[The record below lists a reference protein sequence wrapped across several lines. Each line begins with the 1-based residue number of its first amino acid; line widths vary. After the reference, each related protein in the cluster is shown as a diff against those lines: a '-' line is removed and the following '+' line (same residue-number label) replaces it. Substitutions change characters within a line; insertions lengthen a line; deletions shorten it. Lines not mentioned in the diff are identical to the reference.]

1 MFFLARTLPKV
12 VLKHL
17 KTNMK
22 KQIQI
27 LAIALISIFV
37 ISCDD
42 DNDNDNL
49 CCAGTI
55 TDIASQQESLTTLV
69 SALQA
74 TGLDAALTG
83 DGPYTVLAPTND
95 AFDAFLASI
104 NATSLEDIPVDL
116 LTNVLLNHVIV
127 GDLES
132 NSLSSGYANT
142 QAISDASN
150 TNMSI
155 YINTDNGVNF
165 NGVSNVITADV
176 AATNGVVHVVD
187 AVIGLP
193 SIVTFAL
200 ADPNFEVLVQAL
212 TREDL
217 TQDFVGLLSIP
228 AGSPPSPFTVF
239 APINSGF
246 VNLLTELGISSLNDI
261 DEPTLSS
268 VLSYHVVVGINQGSV
283 TLSGGSEFTTAQ
295 GGSLLFNFNDNGA
308 GILTD
313 NNDRTSNII
322 LLDVQANNG
331 IIHAIDTVVLP

>member
-1 MFFLARTLPKV
+1 
-12 VLKHL
+12 
-17 KTNMK
+17 MK

-27 LAIALISIFV
+27 LAIIFLSLFAF
-37 ISCDD
+37 SCDD
-42 DNDNDNL
+42 DNDNNDT
-49 CCAGTI
+49 CCHGSSI
-55 TDIASQQESLTTLV
+55 VDVASQEESLSTLV
-69 SALQA
+69 AALQA

-83 DGPYTVLAPTND
+83 QGPYTVLAPTND

-104 NATSLEDIPVDL
+104 NATSLEDIPVDV
-116 LTNVLLNHVIV
+116 LTNVLLNHVILGEV
-127 GDLES
+127 ES
-132 NSLSSGYANT
+132 SSLTNGYANT
-142 QAISDASN
+142 QAISGASG
-150 TNMSI
+150 TNMSL
-155 YINTDNGVNF
+155 YINTDNGVSF

-176 AATNGVVHVVD
+176 SASNGVVHVVD
-187 AVIGLP
+187 GVIGLP

-246 VNLLTELGISSLNDI
+246 VNLLAELGISSLNDI
-261 DEPTLSS
+261 DEPTLSA
-268 VLSYHVVVGINQGSV
+268 VLSYHVLVGINQGSV

>member
-1 MFFLARTLPKV
+1 MARPLPEV

-17 KTNMK
+17 KTIMK

-104 NATSLEDIPVDL
+104 NATSLDDIPVDL

>member
-1 MFFLARTLPKV
+1 
-12 VLKHL
+12 
-17 KTNMK
+17 MK

-27 LAIALISIFV
+27 LAIALISIFI

-104 NATSLEDIPVDL
+104 NATSLDDIPVDL

-187 AVIGLP
+187 AVISLP

>member
-1 MFFLARTLPKV
+1 MFFLARPLPKV

-17 KTNMK
+17 KTIMK

-27 LAIALISIFV
+27 LAIALISIFI

-104 NATSLEDIPVDL
+104 NATSLDDIPVDL

-239 APINSGF
+239 APVNSGF

>member
-1 MFFLARTLPKV
+1 MARPLPKV

-17 KTNMK
+17 KTIMK

-104 NATSLEDIPVDL
+104 NATSLDDIPVDL

-295 GGSLLFNFNDNGA
+295 GGSILFNFNDNGA

>member
-1 MFFLARTLPKV
+1 LARTLPEV
-12 VLKHL
+12 VLKLL

-27 LAIALISIFV
+27 LAIVLISIFV

-104 NATSLEDIPVDL
+104 NATSLDDIPVDL

-132 NSLSSGYANT
+132 NSLSNGYANT

-150 TNMSI
+150 SNMSI

-246 VNLLTELGISSLNDI
+246 VNLLAELGISSLNDI
-261 DEPTLSS
+261 DEPTLSA
-268 VLSYHVVVGINQGSV
+268 VLSYHVLVGINQGSV

>member
-1 MFFLARTLPKV
+1 LARPLPEV

-17 KTNMK
+17 KTIMK

-27 LAIALISIFV
+27 LAIALISIFI

-104 NATSLEDIPVDL
+104 NATSLDDIPVDL

>member
-1 MFFLARTLPKV
+1 LARPLPKV

-17 KTNMK
+17 KTIMK

-104 NATSLEDIPVDL
+104 NATSLDDIPVDL

>member
-1 MFFLARTLPKV
+1 MARPLPEV

-17 KTNMK
+17 KTIMK

-27 LAIALISIFV
+27 LAIALISIFI

-104 NATSLEDIPVDL
+104 NATSLDDIPVDL

>member
-1 MFFLARTLPKV
+1 
-12 VLKHL
+12 
-17 KTNMK
+17 MK

-27 LAIALISIFV
+27 LAIALISIFI

-104 NATSLEDIPVDL
+104 NATSLDDIPVDL

-142 QAISDASN
+142 QAISDSSN

>member
-1 MFFLARTLPKV
+1 
-12 VLKHL
+12 
-17 KTNMK
+17 MK

-104 NATSLEDIPVDL
+104 NATSLDDIPVDL

-132 NSLSSGYANT
+132 NSVGNGYANT
-142 QAISDASN
+142 QAISDACN
-150 TNMSI
+150 TNVSI
-155 YINTDNGVNF
+155 YVNTDNGVNF

-246 VNLLTELGISSLNDI
+246 VNLLAELGISSLNDI
-261 DEPTLSS
+261 DEPTLSA
-268 VLSYHVVVGINQGSV
+268 VLSYHVLVGINQGSV

>member
-1 MFFLARTLPKV
+1 
-12 VLKHL
+12 
-17 KTNMK
+17 MK

-104 NATSLEDIPVDL
+104 NATSLDDIPVDL

-176 AATNGVVHVVD
+176 SAINGVVHVVD

-313 NNDRTSNII
+313 NNERTSNII

>member
-1 MFFLARTLPKV
+1 
-12 VLKHL
+12 
-17 KTNMK
+17 MK

-104 NATSLEDIPVDL
+104 NATSLDDIPVDL
-116 LTNVLLNHVIV
+116 LTNLLLNHVIV

-142 QAISDASN
+142 QAISDSSN

-200 ADPNFEVLVQAL
+200 VDPNFEVLVQAL

-246 VNLLTELGISSLNDI
+246 VNLLAELGISSLNDI
-261 DEPTLSS
+261 DEPTLSA
-268 VLSYHVVVGINQGSV
+268 VLSYHVLVGINQGSV